1 MSTQS
6 PPKHRKVKGV
16 VALLEKYGIDADE
29 IRWESYSGDYMFGR
43 TSPLAFIAPFYPD
56 GEVGKT
62 LRKRGF
68 SADNMGKQFVYYLY
82 R

>member
-1 MSTQS
+1 
-6 PPKHRKVKGV
+6 
-16 VALLEKYGIDADE
+16 
-29 IRWESYSGDYMFGR
+29 
-43 TSPLAFIAPFYPD
+43 
-56 GEVGKT
+56 VGKT